1 MAINCFIPDI
11 GKTSPPDYEY
21 AISFH
26 QKCFVL
32 ELFHRKYSV
41 RPPSWIDFQKI
52 IFGSHDLCDVK
63 SRVESKQQI
72 YFIRRILRLRTS
84 SEKFGAF

>member
-1 MAINCFIPDI
+1 MAINFFIPDI
-11 GKTSPPDYEY
+11 GKTGPPDYEY

-41 RPPSWIDFQKI
+41 RPPSWIDFQKNSLL
-52 IFGSHDLCDVK
+52 GHMTCVT
-63 SRVESKQQI
+63 SRA
-72 YFIRRILRLRTS
+72 
-84 SEKFGAF
+84 G